1 VELTVVQP
9 TMLGHY
15 REFLF
20 EMAPFLTNGFGI
32 HGNLDAKTA
41 CEKRDNLKNKFSVVA
56 KNGGQ
61 HRHSFHR
68 QLFEP
73 YRHVV
78 EKHVQTNRATTLLL
92 ISNNSNP

>member
-1 VELTVVQP
+1 
-9 TMLGHY
+9 
-15 REFLF
+15 
-20 EMAPFLTNGFGI
+20 
-32 HGNLDAKTA
+32 
-41 CEKRDNLKNKFSVVA
+41 VA